1 MVKINFQN
9 NITKCNADTFNTLQ
23 DNIEDAIPTL
33 DSAVSTSST
42 NGVENQAITNYVDNK
57 LTYSTSETQIGYWI
71 DGKPLYRKIYTFPA
85 LKNNDTSELQIDS
98 TYKIVNFDVIVKS
111 STDSLLYKLPFVSS
125 TSTNLIGV
133 YLYIAE
139 NKISVRTFGNRTNY
153 NDNYA
158 IVEYTKTTD

>member
-1 MVKINFQN
+1 MNKIDFKNLPD
-9 NITKCNADTFNTLQ
+9 TTTPLSADNLNLLQ
-23 DNIEDAIPTL
+23 DNVEDGITDASNTL
-33 DSAVSTSST
+33 DAKIDR
-42 NGVENQAITNYVDNK
+42 NA
-57 LTYSTSETQIGYWI
+57 TYSTTETRIGTWI

-158 IVEYTKTTD
+158 IVEFTKTTD